1 MLGFYGKVPSQGD
14 FVGRNLPAD
23 FVQAWDE
30 WLQQRMHY
38 LMSELGDAWLEHYLV
53 SPIWRFYLPRG
64 VVNEQQWT
72 GIWVPSVDKVG
83 RYFPLVFAMPI
94 HSSISVYGIF
104 DGKNNH
110 WYERL
115 EGIALKTLTEL
126 LTAEEIERSLA
137 LEISGLDDFYS
148 QPNKDM
154 LSAASNW
161 LAIGRNQQPLSL
173 ICDALP
179 SNSEFLFMVDP
190 YRMDF

>member
-83 RYFPLVFAMPI
+83 RYFPLIFAMPI
-94 HSSISVYGIF
+94 HSSISAYGIF

-110 WYERL
+110 WYEKL
-115 EGIALKTLTEL
+115 EEIALKVLVEL
-126 LTAEEIERSLA
+126 LTVEEIEEL
-137 LEISGLDDFYS
+137 LKIETTGLNNFYNES
-148 QPNKDM
+148 DEKLPLGSSTWFSVGEM
-154 LSAASNW
+154 LK
-161 LAIGRNQQPLSL
+161 PLSF
-173 ICDALP
+173 ICDTLP
-179 SNSEFLFMVDP
+179 SNSEFLFMI
-190 YRMDF
+190 FHSE